1 MLEPGQF
8 YINVADPI
16 PGPND
21 PDSAIA
27 DYDVQ
32 FRVDPLLRDL
42 VTLVEG
48 DWPEASLPITN
59 ELIDDGV
66 EATDPADLPP
76 VEVVM
81 TQEAAEALVWKVG
94 NERVLG
100 PARVRLSGT
109 YVANDPADPHW
120 AQSPFGADF
129 GTFFDGD
136 RGTQGKTA
144 AYLAAGN
151 PGVLFPGSS
160 REVYTWFT
168 LDASTVT
175 SDDVGALSAQIGA
188 LTAAKVTLID
198 PATAGPDDTVRTF
211 VPRFGTEIFDTLD
224 DVTGQQR
231 ATASILAVISA
242 GPIGVTLAVFA
253 LGGTLLLHRRR
264 AALSLASARGSSRRQ
279 LGVLLGAEAA
289 LIGLP
294 AAALGYAAAYLLIT
308 PAPSTSVGPGLAVA
322 AAAGLIPAGIIGVST
337 LSGQGASM
345 RLTRSDLGGSTRTS
359 NARRRA
365 RARVVAD
372 AGIVAVAA
380 LATWQLFDRGL
391 TGAAVVT
398 SRVTEVTARRGMEGT
413 AGVDPLLAATPL
425 LLALAAAV
433 LTLRLFP
440 VPMRALVSA
449 LHTRRGMTPFVGAA
463 RSVRDPAGGLV
474 PALAVIVGVTVIALS
489 TVLSSTI
496 SADAERVA
504 WDANGAPIRLSGPT
518 ITDDL
523 VETIQAVPGVA
534 EVARVARQVR
544 TVNVASTDTGTAPG
558 VGIYVVSDSF
568 EAVQASASQIS
579 ALPSTLYADSTPP
592 AIVTGGPNFPQ
603 SGEVQVGGFGAARVV
618 DHAAELPGLP
628 TPRSFVVVSQ
638 SAWEASGRDMPQTN
652 AAFISPADPED
663 REAVAA
669 AVAKAVP
676 NSLVETPQQRLDA
689 FNAAPATSGLTAF
702 FVAAI
707 AVTTG
712 LTVLAI
718 LLAQALG
725 GASRMRLL
733 ALLRTMGASRRD
745 VRALTAWEVV
755 PVLSV
760 AGVVGAALGMV
771 VPWLLVR
778 AVDLRSLTGS
788 PLQPPVAIDA
798 AVLAGVAALVLSVVA
813 LAVIVVASM
822 AARADLSQ
830 HVRLGEE
837 R

>member
-1 MLEPGQF
+1 M
-8 YINVADPI
+8 
-16 PGPND
+16 
-21 PDSAIA
+21 
-27 DYDVQ
+27 
-32 FRVDPLLRDL
+32 
-42 VTLVEG
+42 
-48 DWPEASLPITN
+48 
-59 ELIDDGV
+59 
-66 EATDPADLPP
+66 
-76 VEVVM
+76 
-81 TQEAAEALVWKVG
+81 
-94 NERVLG
+94 
-100 PARVRLSGT
+100 
-109 YVANDPADPHW
+109 
-120 AQSPFGADF
+120 
-129 GTFFDGD
+129 
-136 RGTQGKTA
+136 
-144 AYLAAGN
+144 
-151 PGVLFPGSS
+151 
-160 REVYTWFT
+160 
-168 LDASTVT
+168 
-175 SDDVGALSAQIGA
+175 
-188 LTAAKVTLID
+188 
-198 PATAGPDDTVRTF
+198 
-211 VPRFGTEIFDTLD
+211 
-224 DVTGQQR
+224 
-231 ATASILAVISA
+231 
-242 GPIGVTLAVFA
+242 
-253 LGGTLLLHRRR
+253 
-264 AALSLASARGSSRRQ
+264 
-279 LGVLLGAEAA
+279 
-289 LIGLP
+289 
-294 AAALGYAAAYLLIT
+294 
-308 PAPSTSVGPGLAVA
+308 
-322 AAAGLIPAGIIGVST
+322 
-337 LSGQGASM
+337 
-345 RLTRSDLGGSTRTS
+345 
-359 NARRRA
+359 
-365 RARVVAD
+365 
-372 AGIVAVAA
+372 
-380 LATWQLFDRGL
+380 
-391 TGAAVVT
+391 
-398 SRVTEVTARRGMEGT
+398 
-413 AGVDPLLAATPL
+413 
-425 LLALAAAV
+425 
-433 LTLRLFP
+433 
-440 VPMRALVSA
+440 
-449 LHTRRGMTPFVGAA
+449 
-463 RSVRDPAGGLV
+463 
-474 PALAVIVGVTVIALS
+474 
-489 TVLSSTI
+489 
-496 SADAERVA
+496 
-504 WDANGAPIRLSGPT
+504 
-518 ITDDL
+518 
-523 VETIQAVPGVA
+523 
-534 EVARVARQVR
+534 
-544 TVNVASTDTGTAPG
+544 
-558 VGIYVVSDSF
+558 VSDSF

-618 DHAAELPGLP
+618 GHAAELPGLP

-669 AVAKAVP
+669 AVAKALP